1 MKLCNILNPDNEPGR
16 MTLISRFGADN
27 VEKYL
32 PQLIKTIKKEGL
44 KVVWSCDPMH
54 GNTIKAATGF
64 KTRTFDS
71 ILKEV
76 KNFFAVS
83 QAEGSYAGGLHV
95 EMTGQDVTECTGGA
109 RKISDADLS
118 SRYHTHCDPRLN
130 SDQAL
135 ELAFL
140 ISDEIKKNSS
150 YSKNAIQA
158 AS

>member
-1 MKLCNILNPDNEPGR
+1 
-16 MTLISRFGADN
+16 
-27 VEKYL
+27 
-32 PQLIKTIKKEGL
+32 
-44 KVVWSCDPMH
+44 MH

-64 KTRTFDS
+64 KTRTFES
-71 ILKEV
+71 VLKEV

-130 SDQAL
+130 SDQAI